1 MTPAPKR
8 PRITREDAITNLKQ
22 ALDHETCS
30 HNGSPD
36 AAWEASLRMAIRAL
50 KREQK
55 AAKTKKK
62 ETKR

>member
-8 PRITREDAITNLKQ
+8 PRLTREEAIL
-22 ALDHETCS
+22 ALWWHAKRNTAP
-30 HNGSPD
+30 GSLLCR
-36 AAWEASLRMAIRAL
+36 ALNYAIRAL

>member
-8 PRITREDAITNLKQ
+8 PRITREEVIAILSNHSDLHVFQGSRTQ
-22 ALDHETCS
+22 A
-30 HNGSPD
+30 
-36 AAWEASLRMAIRAL
+36 AIRYAIRAL

-55 AAKTKKK
+55 AATKKK